1 MGNLSIPHLFFVFYT
16 YGLTFHVVNAGTC
29 TQYALPSVIVTS
41 DRSSKSVTNG
51 AATNTVNIQFYHADT
66 ASWSYISRLHSV
78 VGGTTYNAL
87 DNATLFLHSGDK
99 IAVFKTGGTIDAT
112 ISAKQYYNPARS

>member
-1 MGNLSIPHLFFVFYT
+1 MTTTTYFGVTESISVTSTTADGAADVLYT
-16 YGLTFHVVNAGTC
+16 CPSKHDAELTFLV
-29 TQYALPSVIVTS
+29 
-41 DRSSKSVTNG
+41 VTNG

-66 ASWSYISRLHSV
+66 ASWSYVSRLHSV